1 MLKFRTLNAD
11 EVELR
16 VSQAG
21 RTKDGR
27 VWAQYLIYKDA
38 RVDQRILD
46 ETVGADRWQKTY
58 EVIDGNLY
66 CTVSIWN
73 EELKTWVGKQD
84 VGVESYTEK
93 EKGQASD
100 AFKRACFNWGIG
112 RELYTAPKDLYIDLQ
127 DGEWGEKDGKIIP
140 RNRLFSVS
148 EMVVED
154 GKITKLVVIDGNLN
168 IRYPKAARKSA
179 PATRKATA
187 PAQKKPAVQT
197 ANVERVHPTESQL
210 VSMAKR
216 IAAGENLT
224 DKIQVTFLMGQ
235 QEWMHLDDLVKQYQ
249 SNQ

>member
-1 MLKFRTLNAD
+1 MCKFRTLNAD

-46 ETVGADRWQKTY
+46 ETVGAERWQKTY
-58 EVIDGNLY
+58 DVIDGNLY

-84 VGVESYTEK
+84 VGTESFTEK

-112 RELYTAPKDLYIDLQ
+112 RELYTAPKDLYIDLLE
-127 DGEWGEKDGKIIP
+127 GEFGERDGKIIP
-140 RNRLFSVS
+140 KNRLFSVS
-148 EMVVED
+148 EMVVAD
-154 GKITKLVVIDGNLN
+154 GKITKLVVVDQRGNE
-168 IRYPKAARKSA
+168 RFSFPKVGRKTIAKPAA
-179 PATRKATA
+179 
-187 PAQKKPAVQT
+187 KPAVAT
-197 ANVERVHPTESQL
+197 ANVERVHPTEGQL
-210 VSMAKR
+210 NALAKR
-216 IAAGENLT
+216 IANGENLT
-224 DKIQVTFLMGQ
+224 DKIQVTFLMSQ
-235 QEWMHLDDLVKQYQ
+235 QEWMKLDDLIKQHQ
-249 SNQ
+249 SNK

>member
-1 MLKFRTLNAD
+1 MCKFRNLNAD

-46 ETVGADRWQKTY
+46 ESVGADRWQKSY
-58 EVIDGNLY
+58 EVIEGNLY

-112 RELYTAPKDLYIDLQ
+112 RELYTAPKDIYIDLL
-127 DGEWGEKDGKIIP
+127 DGEYSEKDGKIIP
-140 RNRLFSVS
+140 RNRLFTVS

-154 GKITKLVVIDGNLN
+154 GKITKLVIIDNNLN
-168 IRYPKAARKSA
+168 VRYPKSARKSA
-179 PATRKATA
+179 PKSA
-187 PAQKKPAVQT
+187 PAQEKKPAVKT
-197 ANVERVHPTESQL
+197 ANVERKHPTESQL
-210 VSMAKR
+210 DSMAKR

-224 DKIQVTFLMGQ
+224 DKIQVSFLMSQ
-235 QEWMHLDDLVKQYQ
+235 QEWMKLDDKVKQLNNKPN
-249 SNQ
+249 NQ